1 MLQHDII
8 LRSPS
13 KATRA
18 PIFLVFSLSMTEPS
32 ISEIHY
38 PSSYYCFATWYPY
51 SRQGEREA
59 RAALIDVLARRI
71 MHGVVICPW

>member
-18 PIFLVFSLSMTEPS
+18 PIFLVFSLSLTETS
-32 ISEIHY
+32 ISETHY
-38 PSSYYCFATWYPY
+38 PSSYYCFCNLVPL
-51 SRQGEREA
+51 
-59 RAALIDVLARRI
+59 ALAKESGKRGRRSL
-71 MHGVVICPW
+71 MF